1 MKLRLRD
8 IVSYQGKDYVVEGL
22 LTYRLG
28 GKVLRLCRVVDGST
42 VRWVEPLVDDSDD
55 RMLILDE
62 VTASTC
68 PPRRPRASRT
78 RARATCP
85 SCGPGHGRG
94 GRQGPRPLAGA
105 LRGLALPG
113 RRRRLPA
120 DRALAD
126 RTVTLAASR
135 STRTWST
142 FSPPRKTE
150 RIRERCTKWCC

>member
-62 VTASTC
+62 VTGVDLST
-68 PPRRPRASRT
+68 PP
-78 RARATCP
+78 P
-85 SCGPGHGRG
+85 SSISY
-94 GRQGPRPLAGA
+94 QGKTYLPKLQGQCTVEVAGKVPDRLAGSCEIWRYRA
-105 LRGLALPG
+105 AGDVFLQIERWSDRIVILAG
-113 RRRRLPA
+113 ESVHKDMVDVLPA
-120 DRALAD
+120 
-126 RTVTLAASR
+126 
-135 STRTWST
+135 
-142 FSPPRKTE
+142 P
-150 RIRERCTKWCC
+150 